1 MAIRKIADN
10 LKLTSHAKNVWKGMS
25 EGVQRGRKFTVHGV
39 NASKRAFA
47 QTTKNTQASRLAS
60 LPRVS
65 ANAKLN
71 NVKRINNGM
80 KVNTAQN
87 IGDFLGGGTRETIKN
102 MKNGDSF
109 GKALKN
115 AHTKDGK
122 IDMKRVAGTYVAAS
136 ATGRI
141 VSGGGLTKDKNGN
154 NNIIGIPFI

>member
-1 MAIRKIADN
+1 MAIKKIADN
-10 LKLTSHAKNVWKGMS
+10 LKLTSHARNVWKGMS
-25 EGVQRGRKFTVHGV
+25 EGVQRGRRFTAHGAS
-39 NASKRAFA
+39 ASKKAFA
-47 QTTKNTQASRLAS
+47 QTTKSSQTSRLAS
-60 LPRVS
+60 IPRVS
-65 ANAKLN
+65 ANAKMN
-71 NVKRINNGM
+71 NVKKINNGM
-80 KVNTAQN
+80 KANAAQN

-109 GKALKN
+109 GKAIKN
-115 AHTKDGK
+115 AHTKNGK